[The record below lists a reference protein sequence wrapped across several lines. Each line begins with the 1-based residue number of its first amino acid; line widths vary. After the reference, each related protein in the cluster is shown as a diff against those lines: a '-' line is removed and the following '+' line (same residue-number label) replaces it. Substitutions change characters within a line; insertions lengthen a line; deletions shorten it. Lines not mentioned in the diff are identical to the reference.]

1 MSDLRLHLA
10 LANRLIIFLA
20 KRHDFF
26 IRGRSFSGQNF
37 FPADHGL
44 VHYDPISAPGCFTEA
59 LSIQG
64 SCHAHFIIIYA
75 VIVVDGDVVGG
86 DDVVEGHIS
95 LLSNATFALTY
106 ALLSYLAVNFLA
118 RLSQSLTVTTR
129 LFIVIF
135 LNWPH
140 LHLACVVPTMLCLLI
155 KRSISDLDFFVRASV
170 TYLELYTVVSRCE
183 SRILIR
189 YSL

>member
-1 MSDLRLHLA
+1 MSDLRWHLA

-26 IRGRSFSGQNF
+26 IRGRSFSDQNF

-44 VHYDPISAPGCFTEA
+44 VHYDPVSAPGRFTEA

-64 SCHAHFIIIYA
+64 SCHA
-75 VIVVDGDVVGG
+75 VVVVNGDVVGG

-155 KRSISDLDFFVRASV
+155 KRSISDLDIFVRASV

-189 YSL
+189 YSV